1 MITSYMHKIYAPILE
16 SDSEED
22 DDDTLKKKVKYSK
35 ILEEED
41 DFWPEEN
48 FPDVH

>member
-1 MITSYMHKIYAPILE
+1 MFPFVME

-22 DDDTLKKKVKYSK
+22 EIDKKKVKYSK

-48 FPDVH
+48 FPCPK

>member
-1 MITSYMHKIYAPILE
+1 MHRVYAPILE
-16 SDSEED
+16 SDSEDDEED
-22 DDDTLKKKVKYSK
+22 NLKKKRVKYSK

-48 FPDVH
+48 FPGPK

>member
-1 MITSYMHKIYAPILE
+1 MHKIYSPILE
-16 SDSEED
+16 SDSED
-22 DDDTLKKKVKYSK
+22 DSDGDEALKKKVKYSK

-48 FPDVH
+48 FPDVQ

>member
-1 MITSYMHKIYAPILE
+1 MHKTRDIFPFVIDT
-16 SDSEED
+16 DSEEEIEN
-22 DDDTLKKKVKYSK
+22 KRVKYSK

-48 FPDVH
+48 FPVPK